1 MIPIIILVQT
11 RKNIFAPE
19 INVMNII
26 TKIFLLMII
35 MIKCSNNEDN
45 DNDTATP
52 TISIM
57 LIKIWSMMV
66 IMIFK

>member
-11 RKNIFAPE
+11 RKNILAPE

-26 TKIFLLMII
+26 TVIFLLMII

-52 TISIM
+52 TISI
-57 LIKIWSMMV
+57 IWSMMV